1 MKTFKNKGAAKS
13 AGVKTKEQNINIKRK
28 YGEIWKDRKRHSS
41 IASRISS
48 FYTNMFAT
56 WMSLS
61 LVVIYVLVIG
71 FNVIYTVFDTKPYV
85 EELRSYKTTAELAD
99 RINSTESFNAVLMD
113 ENGNIVTSS
122 FSGLGTITN
131 YKFFGV
137 DFGEKKVYLI
147 YSESLYANGENT
159 YLQLYYD
166 ITLLVLELLI
176 IGASAVLLFLIS
188 ILTIYVRGHYLTKK
202 AFSVMDELI
211 LKANSISSQNLN
223 LRLNVSDSTDEL
235 VEFAL
240 TFNRMMDRIES
251 AYKKQNQFVSDAS
264 HELRTPIAVIQ
275 GYARMLERWGKEDKE
290 ILQESIDAINK
301 EAKAMQDLVEK
312 LLFIARNDKD
322 TLVLIKDKFDMSE
335 LMNEFVRETQML
347 GSKHV
352 IESSVE
358 PGVIVF
364 GDRDR
369 IKQALRIF
377 VDNALKYTPP
387 EGKITLRLTR
397 EEGYAVTVIKDTGM
411 GIPEEDL
418 SKVFDRFY
426 RVDTAREREK
436 GGSGLGLS
444 IARIIVLRHGGKIR
458 VASKEGKGT
467 RFSIYWPLS

>member
-1 MKTFKNKGAAKS
+1 
-13 AGVKTKEQNINIKRK
+13 
-28 YGEIWKDRKRHSS
+28 
-41 IASRISS
+41 
-48 FYTNMFAT
+48 
-56 WMSLS
+56 
-61 LVVIYVLVIG
+61 
-71 FNVIYTVFDTKPYV
+71 
-85 EELRSYKTTAELAD
+85 
-99 RINSTESFNAVLMD
+99 
-113 ENGNIVTSS
+113 
-122 FSGLGTITN
+122 
-131 YKFFGV
+131 
-137 DFGEKKVYLI
+137 
-147 YSESLYANGENT
+147 
-159 YLQLYYD
+159 
-166 ITLLVLELLI
+166 
-176 IGASAVLLFLIS
+176 
-188 ILTIYVRGHYLTKK
+188 
-202 AFSVMDELI
+202 MDELI